1 MSSIEAIGAEAGDK
15 IILTVS
21 IANSKF
27 VVDSEY
33 AKVSDFFTT
42 WLEGHPEIV
51 SENTGGPDA
60 NVSLD
65 VLKGITMPEVVIENI
80 IKYMNITKGIRQDI
94 LPYPL
99 KEILPNEKGMRAYL
113 CKVRETPLPPV
124 LDDDEEKMPE
134 PSPETSDKPEE
145 PYNFALADF
154 IDEYV
159 EANGMLGLYEMMGY
173 SNYLGIKP
181 LLYLCC
187 GKMALMMKDKSLEE
201 IKTLVDCFPSENGV
215 TEGCDC

>member
-1 MSSIEAIGAEAGDK
+1 MSSIEADK

-27 VVDSEY
+27 EVDSEY

-51 SENTGGPDA
+51 SENA

-124 LDDDEEKMPE
+124 LEDDEEKMPE
-134 PSPETSDKPEE
+134 PSPETSEKPEE

-187 GKMALMMKDKSLEE
+187 GKMALMMKDKSIEE
-201 IKTLVDCFPSENGV
+201 IKTLVDC
-215 TEGCDC
+215 

>member
-1 MSSIEAIGAEAGDK
+1 MSSIESDK

-27 VVDSEY
+27 EVDSEY

-51 SENTGGPDA
+51 SENT
-60 NVSLD
+60 NVTLD

-99 KEILPNEKGMRAYL
+99 KEILPEEKGMRAYL

-124 LDDDEEKMPE
+124 LEDDEEKAPE
-134 PSPETSDKPEE
+134 PSPETEKPEE

-187 GKMALMMKDKSLEE
+187 GKMALMMKDKSIEE
-201 IKTLVDCFPSENGV
+201 IKTLVDC
-215 TEGCDC
+215 

>member
-1 MSSIEAIGAEAGDK
+1 MSLGVEAGDK

-27 VVDSEY
+27 EVDSEY
-33 AKVSDFFTT
+33 AKVSNLFTT
-42 WLEGHPEIV
+42 LLEAFEARR
-51 SENTGGPDA
+51 GPSQEQDT

-99 KEILPNEKGMRAYL
+99 KKILPEEKGMRAYL
-113 CKVRETPLPPV
+113 CKVRETPLPPA
-124 LDDDEEKMPE
+124 LDDEDEKS
-134 PSPETSDKPEE
+134 PSPETEKPCE

-159 EANGMLGLYEMMGY
+159 EANGMLGLYEMIGY
-173 SNYLGIKP
+173 SNYLGIKS
-181 LLYLCC
+181 LMYLCC
-187 GKMALMMKDKSLEE
+187 GKMALMMKDKTLEE
-201 IKTLVDCFPSENGV
+201 IKTLIVPSEN
-215 TEGCDC
+215 

>member
-1 MSSIEAIGAEAGDK
+1 MSSIEADK

-27 VVDSEY
+27 EVDSEY

-51 SENTGGPDA
+51 SENAGGPDA

-99 KEILPNEKGMRAYL
+99 KEILPEEKKMRSYL
-113 CKVRETPLPPV
+113 CKVREIPLPPA
-124 LDDDEEKMPE
+124 LEDDEEKPS
-134 PSPETSDKPEE
+134 SPEKSDKPEE

-187 GKMALMMKDKSLEE
+187 GKMALMMKDKSIEE
-201 IKTLVDCFPSENGV
+201 IKTLVDC
-215 TEGCDC
+215 

>member
-1 MSSIEAIGAEAGDK
+1 MSSIEADK

-27 VVDSEY
+27 EVDSEY

-42 WLEGHPEIV
+42 WLEGQVEGHPEIV
-51 SENTGGPDA
+51 SENS
-60 NVSLD
+60 NISLD
-65 VLKGITMPEVVIENI
+65 VLKGMTMPEVVIEKI
-80 IKYMNITKGIRQDI
+80 VEYMNITKGIRQDI

-113 CKVRETPLPPV
+113 CKVRETPLPQV
-124 LDDDEEKMPE
+124 SEEDDEKV
-134 PSPETSDKPEE
+134 PSPEPEKPCE

-154 IDEYV
+154 IDNYV
-159 EANGMLGLYEMMGY
+159 ETNGMRGLYEMIGY
-173 SNYLGIKP
+173 SNYLGIKS

-187 GKMALMMKDKSLEE
+187 GKVALMMKDKSIEE
-201 IKTLVDCFPSENGV
+201 IKTLVDCFPSENGA

>member
-1 MSSIEAIGAEAGDK
+1 MSSIEADK

-51 SENTGGPDA
+51 SENA
-60 NVSLD
+60 NVSID

-134 PSPETSDKPEE
+134 PSPPETSDKPEE

-187 GKMALMMKDKSLEE
+187 GKMALMMKDKSIEE
-201 IKTLVDCFPSENGV
+201 IKTLVDC
-215 TEGCDC
+215 

>member
-1 MSSIEAIGAEAGDK
+1 MSSIEADK

-21 IANSKF
+21 ISNSKF
-27 VVDSEY
+27 EVDSEY
-33 AKVSDFFTT
+33 TKVSDFFTT

-51 SENTGGPDA
+51 SENS

-65 VLKGITMPEVVIENI
+65 VLKGMTMPEVVIEKI
-80 IKYMNITKGIRQDI
+80 VEYMNITKGIRQDI
-94 LPYPL
+94 LPHPL
-99 KEILPNEKGMRAYL
+99 KEILPEEKGMRAYL

-124 LDDDEEKMPE
+124 SEDDEKA
-134 PSPETSDKPEE
+134 PSPEPEKPEE

-159 EANGMLGLYEMMGY
+159 ETNGMRGLYEMIGY
-173 SNYLGIKP
+173 SNYLGIKS

-187 GKMALMMKDKSLEE
+187 GKIALMMKDKSIEE
-201 IKTLVDCFPSENGV
+201 IKTLVDCFPSENGALEPKAPV

>member
-1 MSSIEAIGAEAGDK
+1 MSSIETDK

-27 VVDSEY
+27 EVDSEY

-42 WLEGHPEIV
+42 WLEGASRLEGHPEIV
-51 SENTGGPDA
+51 SENA

-94 LPYPL
+94 LPHPL

-124 LDDDEEKMPE
+124 LDDDGEEKVAE
-134 PSPETSDKPEE
+134 PSPETSDKKPEE

-187 GKMALMMKDKSLEE
+187 GKMALMMKDKSIEE
-201 IKTLVDCFPSENGV
+201 IKTLVDC
-215 TEGCDC
+215 